1 MTTRCSTGQALHDA
15 YWAKIREASLGGWDL
30 VTTARA
36 EFLDYERHRAYCE
49 ICNPNIEAERAQRER
64 LAKKGIQPFYKRER
78 KP

>member
-36 EFLDYERHRAYCE
+36 
-49 ICNPNIEAERAQRER
+49 
-64 LAKKGIQPFYKRER
+64 
-78 KP
+78 